1 MNIVRIFLACAV
13 LATCGLA
20 SAQYQ
25 WVDKDGRKIFSDR
38 PPPADIP
45 QKNVLKQ
52 PRGASRIQPS
62 APPMPAPES
71 TTENGSQEAAPS
83 APTPALATK
92 TGNSAPGVDKALEDK
107 KKQAEAAEAAR
118 KKEEEQKLAAQRA
131 ENCKR
136 ALSVKAGLD
145 SGVRIARTNEKGERQ
160 FLDDA
165 ERAAEMQRVQAIIQS
180 DCK

>member
-13 LATCGLA
+13 LATCGAA

-25 WVDKDGRKIFSDR
+25 WLDKDGRKIFSDR

-52 PRGASRIQPS
+52 PRGAGAELRPALPPT
-62 APPMPAPES
+62 APDA
-71 TTENGSQEAAPS
+71 TADGKSQEAPAS
-83 APTPALATK
+83 APASAAKVGTPAQ
-92 TGNSAPGVDKALEDK
+92 GIDKALEAK
-107 KKQAEAAEAAR
+107 KKQAEAAEAA
-118 KKEEEQKLAAQRA
+118 KTKEEEQKLAAQRA

-145 SGVRIARTNEKGERQ
+145 SGVRLARTNEKGERQ
-160 FLDDA
+160 FLDEA
-165 ERAAEMQRVQAIIQS
+165 ERAAELQRAQTVIKS
-180 DCK
+180 ECK

>member
-13 LATCGLA
+13 LATCGAA

-52 PRGASRIQPS
+52 PRGASAAQRP
-62 APPMPAPES
+62 ALPPTVPEA
-71 TTENGSQEAAPS
+71 TADGGSQEAPA
-83 APTPALATK
+83 PALAAK
-92 TGNSAPGVDKALEDK
+92 VGSPAQGIDKSLEEK
-107 KKQAEAAEAAR
+107 KKQAEAAEAAK

-136 ALSVKAGLD
+136 AISVKAGLD

>member
-13 LATCGLA
+13 LATCGSA

-25 WVDKDGRKIFSDR
+25 WVDNDGRKIFSDR

-45 QKNVLKQ
+45 RKNVLKQ
-52 PRGASRIQPS
+52 PRGAQT
-62 APPMPAPES
+62 APPPVAAPTAPDS
-71 TTENGSQEAAPS
+71 AADGGTQEA
-83 APTPALATK
+83 PAMATK
-92 TGNSAPGVDKALEDK
+92 GVSPSSGTDKALEEK

-136 ALSVKAGLD
+136 ALSVKASLD

-165 ERAAEMQRVQAIIQS
+165 ERAAELQRVQAIIQS